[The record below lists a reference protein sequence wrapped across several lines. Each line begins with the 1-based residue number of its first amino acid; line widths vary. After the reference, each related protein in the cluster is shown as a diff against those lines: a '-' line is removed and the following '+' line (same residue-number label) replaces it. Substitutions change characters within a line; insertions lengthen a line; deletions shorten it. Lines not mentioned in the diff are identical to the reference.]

1 MPIYEFRCEDCGKIF
16 EALCITKEDE
26 KQVKCPYCASKKVR
40 KEYSTFAT
48 SWGRGFGL
56 GSGSCGSGSG
66 FGFG

>member
-16 EALCITKEDE
+16 EILCFTKEEE
-26 KQVKCPYCASKKVR
+26 KEVRCPYCNSKRVT

-48 SWGRGFGL
+48 SWGRSFGFG
-56 GSGSCGSGSG
+56 SGACGGSG

>member
-16 EALCITKEDE
+16 EVLCFTKEEE
-26 KQVKCPYCASKKVR
+26 KEVRCPYCNSKRVT

-48 SWGRGFGL
+48 SWGRGFGF
-56 GSGSCGSGSG
+56 GSGSCGGSG